1 MYQNKNLIQNF
12 LDEPYCDD
20 GGYLYSSDPEES
32 DSMIQSNLN
41 PSISCDISRIIE
53 DNQIYNFPDDNIL
66 PQENNIRAQAT
77 Y

>member
-20 GGYLYSSDPEES
+20 RRYLYSSDPEES
-32 DSMIQSNLN
+32 DSMIQSIPN
-41 PSISCDISRIIE
+41 PSISRDISQILE
-53 DNQIYNFPDDNIL
+53 NNQIYNFPDDNIL